1 MKNAKGFTLI
11 ELLAVIVILAIIAL
25 ITTPTILNVLEDS
38 RKNAA
43 VDKAWGT
50 IEAVKTAYA
59 QAQISDE
66 VGVPYTVNFT
76 ETKATTSDHK
86 AVSETGG
93 GYATNY
99 VGKTPVTASGD
110 MPTSGFVTILSDG
123 TLVAYNLTYGN
134 YHCSTIAKEKDTSF
148 NANKMVC
155 SRTAGDVTAVT
166 TTNYKVG

>member
-1 MKNAKGFTLI
+1 MKNNKGFTLI

-43 VDKAWGT
+43 VDKGWGT

-59 QAQISDE
+59 QAQIADE
-66 VGVPYTVNFT
+66 VNVPYTVKFDST
-76 ETKATTSDHK
+76 ATDWDGTS
-86 AVSETGG
+86 AEAQG
-93 GYATNY
+93 Y
-99 VGKTPVTASGD
+99 VGHTKVTASGD
-110 MPTSGFVTILSDG
+110 MPTEGYVTIQSDG

-134 YHCSTIAKEKDTSF
+134 YHCSTIEKAGATSF

-155 SRTAGDVTAVT
+155 SRTASDV
-166 TTNYKVG
+166 KMGK